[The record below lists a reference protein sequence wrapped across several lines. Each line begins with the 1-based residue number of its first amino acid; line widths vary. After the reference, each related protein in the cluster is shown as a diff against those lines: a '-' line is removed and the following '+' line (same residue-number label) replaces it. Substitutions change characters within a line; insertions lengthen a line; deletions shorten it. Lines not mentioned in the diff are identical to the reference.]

1 MRVGL
6 WLLRVGLWLLRVGLR
21 FLRFGL
27 WLLRFGLRF
36 LRVGLWLLRFG
47 LRFSRFGLQLLR
59 AGFTEMRVGLWLV
72 PLGLG
77 FSSESPFSC
86 AIHKLLPAVLAEPAA
101 EERDGH
107 LLGGKIQ
114 CAGQPQDGGG
124 HGPGLALLDPVQR
137 IGIQACC
144 LGDRAAC
151 DAALQPEQL
160 CRERGASCD
169 VGLYVFVWRCHAVK
183 VKRAMTACQGSL
195 WIGCKHMPSF
205 RADVLELS
213 ACNAKDKR
221 TGRQR

>member
-6 WLLRVGLWLLRVGLR
+6 WLLRVGLRL
-21 FLRFGL
+21 LRFGL
-27 WLLRFGLRF
+27 RLSRFGLRFSRFGLRF
-36 LRVGLWLLRFG
+36 LRVGLRFSRFG

-86 AIHKLLPAVLAEPAA
+86 VIRKLLPAVLAEPAA
-101 EERDGH
+101 EEGDRH

-151 DAALQPEQL
+151 DAALQPEQV
-160 CRERGASCD
+160 CRERGATYG
-169 VGLYVFVWRCHAVK
+169 VRLRVFVWSCHDVK
-183 VKRAMTACQGSL
+183 VKRLRMPVKSL
-195 WIGCKHMPSF
+195 RRP
-205 RADVLELS
+205 
-213 ACNAKDKR
+213 NAN
-221 TGRQR
+221 TCSLLGQMC